1 MLLEVRLY
9 QGQVSPGE
17 IPETLISLFRC
28 AQAPMLP
35 IPDFFAPKTI
45 IFTLSEKHSILKSVF
60 FCRNRSKRPPAVIG

>member
-35 IPDFFAPKTI
+35 IPDFFAPKTNN
-45 IFTLSEKHSILKSVF
+45 FHSL
-60 FCRNRSKRPPAVIG
+60 